1 MLRRSISVILVIIL
15 VFLCVS
21 CNNETNND
29 NATIQIWSYDFEYSG
44 FYSES
49 LSSILAN
56 AKFFCEKN
64 DIPLEIVRYHANTI
78 SHDDYILK
86 RNAAA
91 ANGNMIIIEDARYI
105 HDIAKQ
111 HGDYSKLE
119 SYNSLLYIYKDKY
132 CIPLGV
138 GYRAVSINNNIMN
151 YYNINI
157 EKSIITYDEYLDV
170 KQQMKENGARFR
182 LNRGEVEQGLD
193 YFLNKAG
200 LKFVNY
206 ESEFLKDNNK
216 FKKLLKSAIINICDD
231 FLLYNDGLEEIG
243 NIAYNSRKFSK
254 YDYIIYDENSGLTFY
269 EDTDNTYLLTQYTQ
283 MAGLG
288 ESILAVN
295 PNSTFLSP
303 CFYMYKKISN
313 GKIYDLANYIVS
325 ETTYLNVTGR
335 YHVYSPVFNSKGTK
349 KILQVDDNWEYIGP
363 YKNEA
368 ERGHGQSKKICNTIN
383 DVFKI
388 LVTNKE
394 DSKLMSSYYFTNE
407 EYSNVISSFVLNI
420 INELYKENFNYK
432 NEEIN
437 KMIDTRIG
445 EFVTNFNIHYK

>member
-1 MLRRSISVILVIIL
+1 
-15 VFLCVS
+15 
-21 CNNETNND
+21 
-29 NATIQIWSYDFEYSG
+29 
-44 FYSES
+44 
-49 LSSILAN
+49 
-56 AKFFCEKN
+56 
-64 DIPLEIVRYHANTI
+64 
-78 SHDDYILK
+78 
-86 RNAAA
+86 
-91 ANGNMIIIEDARYI
+91 MIIIEDARYI